1 MAAKTQANGP
11 GVTSLGWYDK
21 KYDEIVLVEAFYGMR
36 VRGDMCGWHKIPHW
50 RARRATLRRISS
62 NPGRISKLFFFIRGS
77 TCPLRANLNRNPFNK
92 DAG

>member
-1 MAAKTQANGP
+1 MSAKTQANGP

-62 NPGRISKLFFFIRGS
+62 NPGRISKLFFFNQRIDMPVEGKFES
-77 TCPLRANLNRNPFNK
+77 ESF
-92 DAG
+92 